1 MSYPGLGAPARAG
14 QSVAAY
20 AAWLE
25 EMDGLDGVLAKG
37 RRADARPRG
46 GQEGGIMKAILL
58 AARRLLDMGKKSVTI
73 STVRVLFGSLP
84 GTDFQVRIGAAGSN
98 TEACWT
104 GC

>member
-1 MSYPGLGAPARAG
+1 
-14 QSVAAY
+14 
-20 AAWLE
+20 
-25 EMDGLDGVLAKG
+25 
-37 RRADARPRG
+37 
-46 GQEGGIMKAILL
+46 MKAILL
-58 AARRLLDMGKKSVTI
+58 AAGVLLDMGKTVTI